1 MKISDTMA
9 VRPAAL
15 VEHVDR
21 YKAPSSV
28 GNSGIFLAASSSAAT
43 TAPFFRGYLAMPR
56 RTADL
61 TLVLAHVV
69 RTRFYTP
76 PGMLQQLI
84 AQRDPV
90 ITCGGG
96 MLRLEGFSACCGV
109 YARLDLR
116 AEAFDAKRMEPG
128 TSNVDFN
135 STMRAA
141 LAKLSDGERAM
152 LEVSAEG
159 FTLTSE
165 SSEPAFERRVDLP
178 LRWMKGFVE
187 VQAHQTR
194 MHRCFQISGPMG
206 QRFLRELPRQRTAQP
221 VWIAPW
227 NRSVRLSYTRIDGGI
242 LAGGI
247 ERLRLLGEV
256 VRHAAEI
263 EVYSGE
269 DGATAWQLET
279 GDARFFLVLSPE
291 ASRGFSGEGQV
302 LNSLVTNSS
311 VTSRVRALLRWQ
323 RDLSP
328 RALADELEASEG
340 EVMAALGEL
349 GTSGLVGYD
358 LAEGAYFH
366 RELPFDMSRV
376 QRLHPRLN
384 DARELARTG
393 AVQIDA
399 EGAWVRGRQ
408 ADYYVRRETGGSW
421 RCSCPWASRYGESRG
436 PCKHVLAVE
445 IASEMGSSD
454 ATRR

>member
-1 MKISDTMA
+1 MTDTMA
-9 VRPAAL
+9 GRPAAV

-21 YKAPSSV
+21 YNRPSGV
-28 GNSGIFLAASSSAAT
+28 GNSGIFLAASSSTAT
-43 TAPFFRGYLAMPR
+43 SAPFFRGYLAMPR

-61 TLVLAHVV
+61 ALVLAHVV

-76 PGMLQQLI
+76 PGMLQRLI

-116 AEAFDAKRMEPG
+116 AEAFDADHMEPG

-165 SSEPAFERRVDLP
+165 SSEPAFERR
-178 LRWMKGFVE
+178 
-187 VQAHQTR
+187 
-194 MHRCFQISGPMG
+194 FQLSGVVG

-221 VWIAPW
+221 VWITPW
-227 NRSVRLSYTRIDGGI
+227 NRSMRLSHTRMDGGI

-247 ERLRLLGEV
+247 ERLRILAEV
-256 VRHAAEI
+256 ARHATEI
-263 EVYSGE
+263 EVYSAG

-279 GDARFFLVLSPE
+279 GDARLFLVLSPE

-302 LNSLVTNSS
+302 LNSLSTNSS
-311 VTSRVRALLRWQ
+311 VTQRLRALLRWQ
-323 RDLSP
+323 RDLRA
-328 RALADELEASEG
+328 RALADELQASEAD
-340 EVMAALGEL
+340 VRAALAEL

-366 RELPFDMSRV
+366 RELPFDMSHV
-376 QRLHPRLN
+376 ERLHPRLKA
-384 DARELARTG
+384 ARELARTG
-393 AVQIDA
+393 AVEIDRH
-399 EGAWVRGRQ
+399 GAWVRGCE
-408 ADYYVRRETGGSW
+408 ADYYVRRDTGGEW
-421 RCSCPWASRYGESRG
+421 HCSCPWASRYGKSRG
-436 PCKHVLAVE
+436 PCKHIIAAQ
-445 IASEMGSSD
+445 IASEVGSADVS
-454 ATRR
+454 RR

>member
-1 MKISDTMA
+1 MA
-9 VRPAAL
+9 GRAAAL

-21 YKAPSSV
+21 YNRPSGV
-28 GNSGIFLAASSSAAT
+28 GNSGIFLAASSSTAT
-43 TAPFFRGYLAMPR
+43 SAPFFRGYLAMPR

-61 TLVLAHVV
+61 ALVLAHVV

-76 PGMLQQLI
+76 PGLLQRLI

-96 MLRLEGFSACCGV
+96 MLRLEAFSACGGV

-116 AEAFDAKRMEPG
+116 AEAFDADRMEPG

-165 SSEPAFERRVDLP
+165 SAEPAFERRVQLP
-178 LRWMKGFVE
+178 IRWMKGFVE

-194 MHRCFQISGPMG
+194 MERRFQMCGVVG

-221 VWIAPW
+221 VWITPW
-227 NRSVRLSYTRIDGGI
+227 NRSMRLSHTRMDGGI

-247 ERLRLLGEV
+247 ERLRILGEV
-256 VRHAAEI
+256 ARHATEI
-263 EVYSGE
+263 EVYSAG

-279 GDARFFLVLSPE
+279 GDARLFLVLSPE
-291 ASRGFSGEGQV
+291 ASLGFSGEGQV
-302 LNSLVTNSS
+302 LNSLSTKSS
-311 VTSRVRALLRWQ
+311 VTPRLRGLLRWQ
-323 RDLSP
+323 RDL
-328 RALADELEASEG
+328 RACALADELQASEAD
-340 EVMAALGEL
+340 VTAALAEL

-366 RELPFDMSRV
+366 RELPFDMSHV
-376 QRLHPRLN
+376 ERLHPRLRA
-384 DARELARTG
+384 ARELARTG
-393 AVQIDA
+393 AVEIN
-399 EGAWVRGRQ
+399 EKGAWVRGRE
-408 ADYYVRRETGGSW
+408 ADYYVRRDTGGEW
-421 RCSCPWASRYGESRG
+421 RCSCPWASRHGDSRG
-436 PCKHVLAVE
+436 PCKHIIAAQ
-445 IASEMGSSD
+445 IASEMGSAD
-454 ATRR
+454 VGRP